1 MTREVYRL
9 TADRGERVEVF
20 DLVGGDHHELL
31 AAMVQLHCSAFP
43 QYLYVADSIEADAAA
58 DPNRGDLIVHQYLL
72 VIEGVPVG
80 FIRGSSNLLRRT
92 AVIEFLAVE
101 PSTRSVRIE
110 GLRVAD
116 WLMRNCQRQYRVDTG
131 QECLGCTGEVA
142 HNLLRPFLEYGWQ
155 VLPCEYTEPV
165 HGWHW
170 AERGLEQRS
179 VALIWLPNPQLVEA
193 VSPGAMGQPIAAS
206 YLLDI
211 YDLPGDVPW
220 VASLVGEAA
229 SGRRAGR

>member
-20 DLVGGDHHELL
+20 DLVGGDHPELL

-58 DPNRGDLIVHQYLL
+58 DPSRGDLIVHQYLL
-72 VIEGVPVG
+72 AIEGVPVG

-131 QECLGCTGEVA
+131 AECLGCTGEVA
-142 HNLLRPFLEYGWQ
+142 HNLLKPFLEYGWQ
-155 VLPCEYTEPV
+155 VLPCDYTEPV

-179 VALIWLPNPQLVEA
+179 VALIWLPNPQLAEPVTPDDM
-193 VSPGAMGQPIAAS
+193 VRPIAAG